1 MFLFLL
7 IEFITKLF
15 DFFPLNLQQPQ
26 SQPNQGILNAV
37 NSGISPLLLATGGIG
52 NAVAV
57 AAVSGPVGS
66 AQPGFLGAI
75 FNRRERKLSKSDDSG
90 SSVSSTIP
98 ATTANDRS
106 TEV

>member
-1 MFLFLL
+1 M
-7 IEFITKLF
+7 
-15 DFFPLNLQQPQ
+15 
-26 SQPNQGILNAV
+26 
-37 NSGISPLLLATGGIG
+37 NSGISPLLLATGGIVG
-52 NAVAV
+52 ASA
-57 AAVSGPVGS
+57 PVGA

-98 ATTANDRS
+98 ATAVNNDRS